1 VGGGPDL
8 AVGTS
13 VAGTSPVDAAFQLAI
28 HISLLFY
35 FSETFRYTNLED
47 RDPQCHCHRF
57 YAIPINKKR
66 LLENSY

>member
-28 HISLLFY
+28 HYELMLIYDQLTLFLAGATKT
-35 FSETFRYTNLED
+35 SQMCRT
-47 RDPQCHCHRF
+47 
-57 YAIPINKKR
+57 
-66 LLENSY
+66 